1 MTRDKDDTL
10 IKKSSG
16 PLVLPVG
23 PKTRVL
29 RDKIALDKGQRR
41 HNKEEQR
48 ALDPSS
54 LAKHQG
60 PERYNYTLTR
70 DKDDI
75 IIRNS
80 IGPLVRLV
88 WPNTRVLRY
97 LNTLDKRQKRH
108 HIKEEQQAFGTS
120 SLSKHQGPDRY
131 NYALKTDKDD
141 TIIKN
146 ISGPLVRPV
155 CPNTRVLRDII
166 TLDKRRRR
174 QNNKSVEKLQH
185 TGQFPVAV
193 LIKLVGHICSK
204 ANSNYFSSL
213 NRETLILPE

>member
-1 MTRDKDDTL
+1 M
-10 IKKSSG
+10 
-16 PLVLPVG
+16 
-23 PKTRVL
+23 
-29 RDKIALDKGQRR
+29 
-41 HNKEEQR
+41 
-48 ALDPSS
+48 
-54 LAKHQG
+54 
-60 PERYNYTLTR
+60 TR

-131 NYALKTDKDD
+131 NYALKRDKDD

-204 ANSNYFSSL
+204 ANRNYFSTL
-213 NRETLILPE
+213 NRETIILPE